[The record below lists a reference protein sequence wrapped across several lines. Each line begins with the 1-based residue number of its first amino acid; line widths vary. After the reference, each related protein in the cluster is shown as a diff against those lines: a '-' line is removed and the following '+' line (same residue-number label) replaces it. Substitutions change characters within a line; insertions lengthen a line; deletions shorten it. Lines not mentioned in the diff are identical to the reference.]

1 MPVLKDIR
9 EVKNI
14 KLPKSGITIKIR
26 DGVLATD
33 VEAIEKEEGDIRQTL
48 VLFSR
53 VIEDW
58 DATDEKEQKLPITPE
73 NVNLFSFEDIRFIVE
88 SLKFVQDFLEESKAR
103 GSK

>member
-33 VEAIEKEEGDIRQTL
+33 VEVIEQEKSEIRQTL

-73 NVNLFSFEDIRFIVE
+73 NINLFGFEDTRFIIE
-88 SLKFVQDFLEESKAR
+88 NLKFVQDFLEESKTR